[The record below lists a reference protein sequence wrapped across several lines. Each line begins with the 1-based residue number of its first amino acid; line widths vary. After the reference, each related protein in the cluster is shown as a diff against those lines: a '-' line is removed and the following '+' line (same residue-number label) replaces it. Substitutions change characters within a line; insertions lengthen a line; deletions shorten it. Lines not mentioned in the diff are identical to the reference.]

1 MNQEQ
6 HLLKIKELLK
16 QRQHIS
22 TRELATYFK
31 VSFDTARRD
40 VIHLTSTG
48 QAIRVHGGLMATRK
62 SSIYRIAPSENV
74 ENWTEMLQDMKS
86 RGLEQV
92 ELFLSD

>member
-62 SSIYRIAPSENV
+62 SSITALLLAKTSRIGRKCFK
-74 ENWTEMLQDMKS
+74 T
-86 RGLEQV
+86 
-92 ELFLSD
+92 